1 MPIIEICVPGTM
13 IPEFKWW
20 SEYLIFW
27 QSHNFQP
34 FKYLTSPLFGSQ
46 LYLKFWLAGGPLIAG
61 FVVYEIFAH
70 LWYVDNKKLWRRDM
84 TEERSA
90 ELAIEPLL
98 CAERDRELCRAA
110 RATRDAEEEAM
121 KNVPGWEVGTWF
133 GHKVFKTIDNP

>member
-1 MPIIEICVPGTM
+1 MFLV
-13 IPEFKWW
+13 
-20 SEYLIFW
+20 
-27 QSHNFQP
+27 
-34 FKYLTSPLFGSQ
+34 
-46 LYLKFWLAGGPLIAG
+46 AGGPLIAG

-70 LWYVDNKKLWRRDM
+70 LWYVDSKKLWRRDV